1 MLISIHAPARGAT
14 QITDEV
20 VAVGAFQ
27 STLPRGER
35 PFRKPCRFTT
45 ITISIHAPARGATER
60 ADDHDLLPQF
70 QSTLPRGERPGHTQF
85 RASDSH
91 FNPRSRE
98 GSDVGGCGRCVA
110 GLSISIHAPARGAT
124 PREPA
129 TGATYLFQST
139 LPRGERPFFS
149 SSSRLSISF
158 QSTLPRGER
167 QSRSPRSM
175 ICAMISIHAPAR
187 GATCN
192 RQRLPPTISISI
204 HAPARGATCN
214 DCQSYWRCKISI
226 HAPARGATVFLLV
239 GHNLMVISIHAPAR
253 GATWQHSTQSPSDY
267 NFNPRSREGSDFNF
281 I

>member
-1 MLISIHAPARGAT
+1 MAEPLSSR
-14 QITDEV
+14 
-20 VAVGAFQ
+20 
-27 STLPRGER
+27 
-35 PFRKPCRFTT
+35 
-45 ITISIHAPARGATER
+45 TISIHAPARGATER

-139 LPRGERPFFS
+139 LPRGER
-149 SSSRLSISF
+149 
-158 QSTLPRGER
+158 

-253 GATWQHSTQSPSDY
+253 GATSTPC
-267 NFNPRSREGSDFNF
+267 PVGVRA
-281 I
+281 